1 MFATRIANH
10 DTQNFWWLQSM
21 LMDGYSTEWMD
32 GYSTGWMDGYSTG
45 WMATRLDGW
54 MATWLRDYSEDEWMD
69 GLL

>member
-54 MATWLRDYSEDEWMD
+54 MAT
-69 GLL
+69 